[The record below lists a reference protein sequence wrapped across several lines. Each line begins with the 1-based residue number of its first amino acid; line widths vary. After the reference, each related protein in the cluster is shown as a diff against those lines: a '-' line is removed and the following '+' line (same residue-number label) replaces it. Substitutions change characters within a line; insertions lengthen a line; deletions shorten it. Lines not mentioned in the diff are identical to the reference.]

1 MKYSYLQALKRT
13 FGGIDLN
20 NWQKMA
26 KMFLIMVLSVAVVTA
41 GSTTL
46 IAEQSRGEA
55 EFREYCAECHVDGGN
70 IIKSTKTLSEKDR
83 VTNGIK
89 TADDIIKIIRNPGE
103 GMTRFDDKALPD
115 SEAKKIAEFIIKTFK

>member
-1 MKYSYLQALKRT
+1 
-13 FGGIDLN
+13 
-20 NWQKMA
+20 MA
-26 KMFLIMVLSVAVVTA
+26 IMCLIMVLSVAVVSA
-41 GSTTL
+41 VGSTTL

-103 GMTRFDDKALPD
+103 GMTRFDDKTLPNN
-115 SEAKKIAEFIIKTFK
+115 EARRIAEFIIKTFK

>member
-1 MKYSYLQALKRT
+1 MKYSYPQALKRT
-13 FGGIDLN
+13 SGRIDLN

-26 KMFLIMVLSVAVVTA
+26 KMSLIMVLSVAVVA
-41 GSTTL
+41 AVRSTTL

-55 EFREYCAECHVDGGN
+55 EFIEYCTECHFNGGN

-89 TADDIIKIIRNPGE
+89 NAGDIIRIIRNPGE
-103 GMTRFDDKALPD
+103 GMTRFDDKTLPVYR
-115 SEAKKIAEFIIKTFK
+115 K